1 MNTRTVVLAI
11 VVTVFCSFKAS
22 ATSELERQHLTRI
35 VNELDIVKEMVVDA
49 KLLQKPG
56 QVNRFKYDDLIH
68 DLNVVMSGIQ
78 AEING
83 VQDLTYKRQALNQEK
98 NSGGR

>member
-1 MNTRTVVLAI
+1 MSTRAAVLVIFFAL
-11 VVTVFCSFKAS
+11 FSSFKAS

-35 VNELDIVKEMVVDA
+35 VNELEIVKEMVVEA

-56 QVNRFKYDDLIH
+56 QVNRFKYEDLVH
-68 DLNVVMSGIQ
+68 DLNVVMAGVQ

-98 NSGGR
+98 NSGER